1 MSASKNIF
9 VLLGEIQASKILANN
24 SKLAFNRIRFSGS
37 LIKKSS
43 TFASG
48 KLLSAGEFSTRI
60 QVMMS
65 VASFYAGY
73 EESEL
78 TSDDLYYLEEA
89 QRAYKYFVGGGCTRF
104 LHD

>member
-1 MSASKNIF
+1 
-9 VLLGEIQASKILANN
+9 
-24 SKLAFNRIRFSGS
+24 
-37 LIKKSS
+37 
-43 TFASG
+43 
-48 KLLSAGEFSTRI
+48 
-60 QVMMS
+60 MMS